1 MKGYELVE
9 GIAKK
14 KIEDCELK
22 VTKGSEICRIKVV
35 DGVLKWETG
44 TFHTG
49 YLTDPAVDFEVMKK
63 PTGRLKPKKGEWYW
77 CINSCGVLNRDN
89 WDGGE
94 VDLYRYNSHNCFR
107 SEEEIQEYLDY
118 KEALRKAEKP
128 FVNNKNNYCFQLDE
142 DENNKLELYCNVNKR
157 RQGTTY
163 LGQSAT
169 VAQAFIDKWKTQI
182 LKYEFDVW
190 EWYK

>member
-9 GIAKK
+9 DIAKK

-22 VTKGSEICRIKVV
+22 VTKGSELCRIKVV
-35 DGVLKWETG
+35 DGALKWETG

-63 PTGRLKPKKGEWYW
+63 PTGRFKPKRGENYVYINDCGEWEW
-77 CINSCGVLNRDN
+77 SHWNEDEI
-89 WDGGE
+89 
-94 VDLYRYNSHNCFR
+94 DLYRYNSHNCFR
-107 SEEEIQEYLDY
+107 SEEEAEEYLKY

-128 FVNNKNNYCFQLDE
+128 FVSGHKNYCFCIDTDDE
-142 DENNKLELYCNVNKR
+142 ELTSDFDRIFKKQGVN
-157 RQGTTY
+157 Y
-163 LGQSAT
+163 LGEDKRK
-169 VAQAFIDKWKTQI
+169 VQAFIEKWKDCI

-190 EWYK
+190 EV